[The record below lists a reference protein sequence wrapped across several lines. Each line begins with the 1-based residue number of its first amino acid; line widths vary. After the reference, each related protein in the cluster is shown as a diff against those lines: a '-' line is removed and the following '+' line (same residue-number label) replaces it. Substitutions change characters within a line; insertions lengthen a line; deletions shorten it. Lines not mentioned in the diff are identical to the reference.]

1 MDQENNSKVEWQVQQ
16 QILNL
21 NKTYTEMISQEET
34 KLKEIDTTIKKFEQQ
49 ILAQKKDVGGV
60 QAILENKNSSNKRVR
75 ILENRLNYT
84 TQKYNSVVTENE
96 NLLREIGTLQQEN
109 DAFDEYANKNP
120 KKVR

>member
-1 MDQENNSKVEWQVQQ
+1 MEQDNTAKEEWQVQQ
-16 QILNL
+16 QISNL
-21 NKTYTEMISQEET
+21 NKTYTDMIHQEQV
-34 KLKEIDTTIKKFEQQ
+34 KLKEIDSTIKKFEQQ
-49 ILAQKKDVGGV
+49 ILSQKKDVGGV

-109 DAFDEYANKNP
+109 DAFDK
-120 KKVR
+120 